1 MKGYLLTIRKHDGS
15 VAGFTTAIPDKTSVP
30 SPVTLAD
37 GETYTAVVTAVDNTA
52 DQPWTTDSD
61 TLTFRVDTNADATN
75 FTPASGTVLSGS
87 ANSTNFTITLDRA
100 ANPSTVSNTT
110 VALERDGGSSP
121 SYTATCPP
129 TGPCTSITV
138 DPSSTLGEG
147 RYVLRL
153 NGVKSADEGLTFTG
167 SASYAVPFIDRPG
180 GKTVGGSVCVTTTDT
195 DTGPITGTA
204 SHPGTVS
211 FDWSFSGAGS
221 WQAQLL
227 NGPTDIGHTSGS
239 AGSGHATFNATVP
252 SSSGVLTVK
261 FTVTCP
267 GTLDTSNLIATRNP

>member
-1 MKGYLLTIRKHDGS
+1 MKGYLLTIRKPDGS
-15 VAGFTTAIPDKTSVP
+15 VAGFTTATPDKTSVP

-52 DQPWTTDSD
+52 DRAWTTDSD
-61 TLTFRVDTNADATN
+61 TLTFRVDTNADATS

-87 ANSTNFTITLDRA
+87 SNTTNFTISLDRA
-100 ANPSTVSNTT
+100 ANASTVSNTT
-110 VALERDGGSSP
+110 VVLERDGGGSP
-121 SYTATCPP
+121 SYTAKCPA

-180 GKTVGGSVCVTTTDT
+180 GKTVGGSLCVTTTDT
-195 DTGPITGTA
+195 DTGSITGTA

-211 FDWSFSGAGS
+211 FDWSFSGGGS
-221 WQAQLL
+221 WQAQLF
-227 NGPTDIGHTSGS
+227 NGPTELGHTSGL
-239 AGSGHATFNATVP
+239 AGSGHTTFNVTVP
-252 SSSGVLTVK
+252 SGSGVLTVQ

-267 GTLDTSNLIATRNP
+267 GTLNTSSLIATRNP